1 MEDEIAGT
9 ASTGLTGETPA
20 PPVVFRD
27 VFAVAEFR
35 ALWLAQ
41 ILSVAGDQLA
51 RVALT
56 VLVYNRTL
64 SPLLAAVTYAASFV
78 PTFVGGV
85 TLGGLADR
93 YPRRDVM
100 IACDLVRAVLVLVMA
115 ISGLPIPVL
124 VVLLF
129 AVTLAGAPFTSARA
143 AVYPDV
149 LPGDRYVLGNA
160 VVLTTNQLA
169 QVIGFAVGGTLVGFL
184 GTGPSLIID
193 AATFVV
199 SGLIVRVRTA
209 RRPAARP
216 ATDPPGASQ
225 IRASQIRASQTPAGQ
240 TRAGHG
246 HGLLAGTRLVL
257 TRPALRDPMLFGW
270 LAAFYNAPEGIAV
283 PLAHSLGGGSVTV
296 GAVLAAEPFGAMLGS
311 LAFSR
316 LVAPSRRMRWMGP
329 LATAASAVLVLFAFR
344 LGLVAVLAVLFAAGV
359 FAAFQLAANAAFV
372 QAAPPEYRSQ
382 AFGLAQGGMSLGQ
395 GLLMVLAGAALDLW
409 SPGPVIAGCG
419 ILGTLAALIV
429 IADHSRA
436 ARPASASGPALRG
449 RPPRAGRRRRS
460 RRPPRSPLRRTR
472 SPRPSPDFCPPRSTP
487 PARRLRPLPGQ
498 MSRQRWTVLTVW
510 PVPSRATRPTPQT
523 FRPPRPRPRA
533 HPAAATARTDPA
545 TDPELSSM
553 P

>member
-1 MEDEIAGT
+1 
-9 ASTGLTGETPA
+9 
-20 PPVVFRD
+20 VVFRD

-41 ILSVAGDQLA
+41 ILSVTGDQLA

-93 YPRRDVM
+93 YPRREVM

-115 ISGLPIPVL
+115 ISGLPVPVL
-124 VVLLF
+124 VALLF

-160 VVLTTNQLA
+160 VVFTTNQLA
-169 QVIGFAVGGTLVGFL
+169 QVIGFAIGGTLVGFL

-216 ATDPPGASQ
+216 ATDPPSAGL
-225 IRASQIRASQTPAGQ
+225 IRAGQ
-240 TRAGHG
+240 TLAGRG
-246 HGLLAGTRLVL
+246 HGLLTGTRLVL

-296 GAVLAAEPFGAMLGS
+296 GAVLAAEPLGAMLGS

-409 SPGPVIAGCG
+409 SPGPVIAGFG
-419 ILGTLAALIV
+419 ILGALAALAV

-436 ARPASASGPALRG
+436 ARPAPD
-449 RPPRAGRRRRS
+449 RPE
-460 RRPPRSPLRRTR
+460 PP
-472 SPRPSPDFCPPRSTP
+472 
-487 PARRLRPLPGQ
+487 
-498 MSRQRWTVLTVW
+498 
-510 PVPSRATRPTPQT
+510 PTPEPT
-523 FRPPRPRPRA
+523 PA
-533 HPAAATARTDPA
+533 HPEPSAVPVF
-545 TDPELSSM
+545 LSAPVDRQPGGSDRCQDRY
-553 P
+553 PGRGQH